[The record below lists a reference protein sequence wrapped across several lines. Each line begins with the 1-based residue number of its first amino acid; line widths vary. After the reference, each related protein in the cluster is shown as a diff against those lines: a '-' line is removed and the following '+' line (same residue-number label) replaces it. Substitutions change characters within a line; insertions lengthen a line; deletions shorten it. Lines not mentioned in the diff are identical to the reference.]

1 MKEPLYRWVCTMCG
15 ISDEAE
21 SPEMARLNIDLHVQ
35 VLHPSVRKTV
45 KVQPDPDGDTLL
57 QARGEQDEEAIGSPA
72 EEEDNPGGRA

>member
-35 VLHPSVRKTV
+35 MAHATSPTAV
-45 KVQPDPDGDTLL
+45 KVQPDP
-57 QARGEQDEEAIGSPA
+57 EDEEDRSGDA
-72 EEEDNPGGRA
+72 